1 MGHSHKDKNE
11 HHQNTLLFS
20 AVFILLSTSVYIPG
34 ELWSLPHKNDTTQM
48 EKVQKELMTKR
59 LGKLPYE
66 DRKTKKKHRL
76 RRDMVEIH

>member
-1 MGHSHKDKNE
+1 M
-11 HHQNTLLFS
+11 
-20 AVFILLSTSVYIPG
+20 
-34 ELWSLPHKNDTTQM
+34 PHKNDTTQM